1 MHCMFD
7 SQLPLLQV
15 ATKLAAAA
23 AVANVAPLLAAT
35 SAALIRRRRIVK
47 LFDIL
52 TSHLVAKCRA
62 ATHASMLH
70 DFQHIYCSSMWQ
82 IENAY
87 SQEGRRCS
95 QANYVK
101 VGRGRLA
108 AAELSLA
115 KRLAGIEPGLIMAA
129 GLVGN
134 VCNPNQTMAQT
145 STVRPCPRPCCCPL
159 LTVDNYS
166 KQIRTRCMPPPVAAA
181 AVTGGK
187 TSDENRQ
194 QQQPQ
199 QQRAV

>member
-23 AVANVAPLLAAT
+23 AVANVAIAVAVAVPLLAAT

-87 SQEGRRCS
+87 SQGGGRGSR
-95 QANYVK
+95 ANYVK
-101 VGRGRLA
+101 VGRGR
-108 AAELSLA
+108 
-115 KRLAGIEPGLIMAA
+115 
-129 GLVGN
+129 
-134 VCNPNQTMAQT
+134 
-145 STVRPCPRPCCCPL
+145 
-159 LTVDNYS
+159 
-166 KQIRTRCMPPPVAAA
+166 
-181 AVTGGK
+181 
-187 TSDENRQ
+187 
-194 QQQPQ
+194 
-199 QQRAV
+199 